1 MSRACTAISSAVTA
15 ALLLLGGSSLAMEPQ
30 KESEAQQTQASEGS
44 ELYETLQRV
53 THYRNFRGL
62 KIPTQVIGQLARAQA
77 DAAVAALSAQAE
89 QGNGDANIALVRVQH
104 WCSSMLSSRQAD
116 PDAQIEKLS
125 NQLPEDRLQRVATVL
140 QAEAEFRNRARAS
153 CAKARFDYRAIEA
166 RLRAAADSGHAA
178 SATELA
184 QFVRDPAQKQALLEA
199 AAEKSYAPAIYAK
212 ATNLLVAVQRGQTTE
227 NVSAIREL
235 LKQAGRSIPKAK
247 LDLAN
252 CMAVGCD
259 GHPADALTAR
269 AFGIDAAR
277 DGEPTAFLSM
287 ARMPWGARLPREEL
301 LAWQYFGDRLNEAGC
316 LGDSY
321 LSSSIAF
328 AQTIALLERAQEP
341 EGLEKARKQAQEL
354 WQQYG
359 QRAMRENGCTKQIN
373 SN

>member
-1 MSRACTAISSAVTA
+1 MSRTCTAISSAVTA

-30 KESEAQQTQASEGS
+30 EEAAASEPQASEGS

-62 KIPTQVIGQLARAQA
+62 KIPTKVIGQLAQAQA
-77 DAAVAALSAQAE
+77 DAAVAALSAAAE
-89 QGNGDANIALVRVQH
+89 RGDADANIALVRVQH
-104 WCSSMLSSRQAD
+104 WCSSMMSSRAAD
-116 PDAQIEKLS
+116 PNAQLEKLR
-125 NQLPEDRLQRVATVL
+125 NQLPEDRLQRLVTVL
-140 QAEAEFRNRARAS
+140 RAEAEFRNRARSS
-153 CAKARFDYRAIEA
+153 CAQARFDYRGIEA
-166 RLRAAADSGHAA
+166 RLRSAADSGHAA

-199 AAEKSYAPAIYAK
+199 AVEKNYPPALYAK

-247 LDLAN
+247 LDFAN
-252 CMAVGCD
+252 CVAVGCD

-287 ARMPWGARLPREEL
+287 ARMPWGAHLPREEL

-316 LGDSY
+316 MGDSY
-321 LSSSIAF
+321 LASSIAF
-328 AQTIALLERAQEP
+328 AQTIGLLERAQDP
-341 EGLEKARKQAQEL
+341 EGLEEARKQAEQL
-354 WQQYG
+354 WKQYG
-359 QRAMRENGCTKQIN
+359 QRAMRENGCIGQPDN
-373 SN
+373 N